1 MRTHFIYIIKY
12 IYLSRYHDLMTTRGP
27 LHTKSGLP
35 AISLRISIPDLLS
48 SLLATYSLAT
58 RFIPSRSGVT
68 SATWKGKKCR
78 KSEQQGARCEHAA
91 HSVATHSAV
100 AQPSKDRNRQTWGIT
115 YGFFLKKT
123 QKKRTFTLLCTCVS
137 IGAYTYKCTKIRK
150 DTSVYV

>member
-115 YGFFLKKT
+115 YGIFFLKKH
-123 QKKRTFTLLCTCVS
+123 KRSVHVHYCVH
-137 IGAYTYKCTKIRK
+137 
-150 DTSVYV
+150 VYL